1 MYASFITDG
10 KKFILMLCLTLGVI
24 DKKWGKGTAEKNR
37 DDIRIRVN
45 QKFIDQQ
52 KKIKMDKKEFILSE
66 NVVED

>member
-1 MYASFITDG
+1 
-10 KKFILMLCLTLGVI
+10 MLCLTLGVI